1 MKRYKKGLIYTNVGD
16 ILVSVN
22 PFQQLDI
29 YTEEVGISLFEFN
42 LFNYFF
48 IHRYPNG
55 TTASPNPP
63 SHLSLLTS
71 ML

>member
-29 YTEEVGISLFEFN
+29 YTDKVYS
-42 LFNYFF
+42 
-48 IHRYPNG
+48 IHAP
-55 TTASPNPP
+55 
-63 SHLSLLTS
+63 LE
-71 ML
+71 